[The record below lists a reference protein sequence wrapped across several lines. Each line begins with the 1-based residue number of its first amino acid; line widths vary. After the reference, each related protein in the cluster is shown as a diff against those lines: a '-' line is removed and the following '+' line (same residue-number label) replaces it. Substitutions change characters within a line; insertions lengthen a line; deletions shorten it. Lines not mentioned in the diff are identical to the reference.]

1 MKYEINGETN
11 DKKLVDLLDD
21 IECAASNSTAFAVT
35 AEGLRYRA
43 DTMMHIAADIH
54 ANADRLASEFNS

>member
-11 DKKLVDLLDD
+11 DKKLVDLLED
-21 IECAASNSTAFAVT
+21 IECATSNSTAFTVT
-35 AEGLRYRA
+35 AKRLRYHA